1 MVWEFLFLF
10 PFSLSSILLLPLNV
24 HTHKHKWWKILFF
37 ICFSRHQF
45 FFFCQM
51 FTHAHRWWKIFFFVC
66 LFVPSILLLQLLS
79 ELLIHVSGVRIP
91 FSFLPCSIFTH
102 NDGVII
108 LLFIY
113 FHLTNLFYLSNNVLW
128 NS

>member
-1 MVWEFLFLF
+1 MRISFSFSFFPLIYSSSSTECSHTQTQMVEDTLFYLLF
-10 PFSLSSILLLPLNV
+10 SPSILLLLPNV
-24 HTHKHKWWKILFF
+24 HT
-37 ICFSRHQF
+37 RT
-45 FFFCQM
+45 QM
-51 FTHAHRWWKIFFFVC
+51 VKDFFFVC

-102 NDGVII
+102 NDGVRI

-113 FHLTNLFYLSNNVLW
+113 FHLTNLFYLSNNVL
-128 NS
+128 